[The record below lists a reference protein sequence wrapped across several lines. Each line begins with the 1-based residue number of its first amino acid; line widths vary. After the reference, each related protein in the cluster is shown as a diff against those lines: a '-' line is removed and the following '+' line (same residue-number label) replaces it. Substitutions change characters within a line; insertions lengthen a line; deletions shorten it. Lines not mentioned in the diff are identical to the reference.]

1 MSIKF
6 RLTIMSFLQF
16 FVWGAWLITIGTYCF
31 NAKGW
36 TGAQFGAIFS
46 TLALSSLFMPALTG
60 IIADKWMNAERLYG
74 ILHILYGAVLF
85 YVPYVNDPDTLYYVI
100 FAAMIF
106 YMPTISL
113 SNSIA
118 YNILKNNKFDV
129 VKVFPPIRVWG
140 TIGFIAAM
148 WITNLTGSKA
158 NANQFLIGGA
168 MAIVLGLYS
177 FSLPKCPPQ
186 KSISKDASIL
196 EQLGLSAFKLFAN
209 SKMALFFLFSMCLG
223 AALQLTNM
231 YGDSFISDFGTV
243 PKYAEIIN
251 TYKTVI
257 LPHLHQMDGF
267 FDKVGYI
274 FGHLNTILPAL
285 VVQYSTVVMSIS
297 QISETI
303 VYKNKTFIPNDSNK
317 NSSIK
322 VYDCANTEVT
332 QKNLVLTENSSTI
345 KDNSANKSM
354 LNAKAVKDFWK
365 KIFNRDSI
373 DGQGLDILLNIHYMK
388 DFSNA
393 FWDGEQMIF
402 GDGDKINFTDF
413 TTCLDIVGHELG
425 HGIVQFV
432 NDLNY
437 SGQSGALNE
446 HFADVFGIS
455 VKQWYNKETAQT
467 SDWLLGK
474 DCLIGK
480 YEGFAIR
487 SFKDPGNPNIVIMAQ
502 PDNMSKFYKG
512 VKDDNGVHINS
523 GILNKAFYIVACDM
537 GTIEACR
544 LWFLVLPKLKSKAV
558 FKDLAKNLIKLSD
571 KKHLPLITK
580 AFSQVGIINK
590 K

>member
-60 IIADKWMNAERLYG
+60 IIADKWVNAERLYG
-74 ILHILYGAVLF
+74 ILHILYGGVLF

-196 EQLGLSAFKLFAN
+196 EQLGLTAFKLFAN
-209 SKMALFFLFSMCLG
+209 YKMALFFLFSMFLG

-231 YGDSFISDFGTV
+231 YGDSYLNDFGNI
-243 PKYAEIIN
+243 PKYADSF
-251 TYKTVI
+251 VI
-257 LPHLHQMDGF
+257 
-267 FDKVGYI
+267 K
-274 FGHLNTILPAL
+274 
-285 VVQYSTVVMSIS
+285 YSTIIMSIS
-297 QISETI
+297 QISETVFILTIPFFLKRFGIKKVMLFSMLAWVLRFALFGLGNPEEGLWMIILSCI
-303 VYKNKTFIPNDSNK
+303 VYGMAFDFFNISGSLFVETTTDTKIR
-317 NSSIK
+317 SS
-322 VYDCANTEVT
+322 A
-332 QKNLVLTENSSTI
+332 
-345 KDNSANKSM
+345 
-354 LNAKAVKDFWK
+354 
-365 KIFNRDSI
+365 
-373 DGQGLDILLNIHYMK
+373 QGLFMMMTNGVGAYLGSKISGYLIDKYFVTAGVKNWHDIWLTFAGYALVIAILFLVFFKHKHDPNVIKNIHPEE
-388 DFSNA
+388 
-393 FWDGEQMIF
+393 G
-402 GDGDKINFTDF
+402 
-413 TTCLDIVGHELG
+413 LP
-425 HGIVQFV
+425 
-432 NDLNY
+432 
-437 SGQSGALNE
+437 
-446 HFADVFGIS
+446 AD
-455 VKQWYNKETAQT
+455 
-467 SDWLLGK
+467 
-474 DCLIGK
+474 
-480 YEGFAIR
+480 
-487 SFKDPGNPNIVIMAQ
+487 
-502 PDNMSKFYKG
+502 
-512 VKDDNGVHINS
+512 
-523 GILNKAFYIVACDM
+523 
-537 GTIEACR
+537 
-544 LWFLVLPKLKSKAV
+544 
-558 FKDLAKNLIKLSD
+558 
-571 KKHLPLITK
+571 
-580 AFSQVGIINK
+580 
-590 K
+590 